1 MDRKLSER
9 ASLIS
14 TALRIGFAEEGI
26 SLFSGRMQ
34 EGADI
39 LHGLIP
45 DEDGTNISCSVFV
58 DIETGEIRIYVT
70 DVFSDI
76 PEDLWAGAVVFC
88 NSLNKDIPS
97 LKFVFCAETKEIVV
111 LSTISAEVPNSCIG
125 EVVVPLYGKMI
136 ETARVIREANK
147 RALKDNPDGNPF
159 DDSFP
164 SQK

>member
-14 TALRIGFAEEGI
+14 TALRIGFAEEGL

-34 EGADI
+34 GGADI
-39 LHGLIP
+39 LHGVIP
-45 DEDGTNISCSVFV
+45 EEDGTNISCSVFV
-58 DIETGEIRIYVT
+58 DIETGEVRIYAT

-97 LKFVFCAETKEIVV
+97 LKFVFCAETKEIIV

-147 RALKDNPDGNPF
+147 RALKDNPEGNPF